1 MKMNQKKGGLRFGDF
16 IVGAYRVWGGRRAK
30 GFVRL
35 AVNAHLV
42 EFLGQQRVVITG
54 GQHENLSF

>member
-1 MKMNQKKGGLRFGDF
+1 MNIRNDDKKRVLLFGDF
-16 IVGAYRVWGGRRAK
+16 IAAAYRVWGSRRAK

-42 EFLGQQRVVITG
+42 EFRGRQRFVIS
-54 GQHENLSF
+54 EE